1 MLCRQDYSDLSIE
14 KEKVVAER
22 DGLML
27 KIDTL
32 QSEYQEKIETI
43 QKNFVD
49 EREVISKRQ
58 AAKVESMESVI
69 KENEANSAKKM
80 TEMTEARQRIEERN
94 KALQAELT
102 ELMRKYKAVS
112 AAHVDTKGDLS
123 KAQQTIAKNA
133 EQFKQLATD
142 LVNIGVI
149 NDTLRADLVTMKENW
164 DVDMEKAANVQQMLQ
179 DKLAEAEEQVADMQS
194 KVHTV
199 REEMTEIQAEIERE
213 QVRQNSNEL
222 FAQAEYL
229 VGAGNSTVQYSTVQ
243 T

>member
-1 MLCRQDYSDLSIE
+1 
-14 KEKVVAER
+14 
-22 DGLML
+22 
-27 KIDTL
+27 
-32 QSEYQEKIETI
+32 
-43 QKNFVD
+43 
-49 EREVISKRQ
+49 
-58 AAKVESMESVI
+58 
-69 KENEANSAKKM
+69 
-80 TEMTEARQRIEERN
+80 MTEARQRIEERN

-229 VGAGNSTVQYSTVQ
+229 VGVGNSTVQYSTVQ